1 MATVTFDSTV
11 NSAFQMDISMQAL
24 LVVIADLSDSA
35 AAPDAIATIVYKRCI
50 SLLAKPLLSI
60 FKQSMYQGISPQ
72 KLGSWLK

>member
-50 SLLAKPLLSI
+50 
-60 FKQSMYQGISPQ
+60 
-72 KLGSWLK
+72 